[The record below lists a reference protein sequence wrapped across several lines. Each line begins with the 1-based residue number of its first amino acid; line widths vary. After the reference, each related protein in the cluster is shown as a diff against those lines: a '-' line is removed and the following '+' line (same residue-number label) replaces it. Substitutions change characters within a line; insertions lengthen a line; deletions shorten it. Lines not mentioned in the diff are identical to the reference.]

1 MGGIYYGTQNDAGN
15 EQVPSACEVPFMSSF
30 PGEKSDGET
39 EREEEEKA
47 LCAQKVSWVSFTSFT
62 RCIACLFTKVRRLS
76 IWWSMTHNS
85 LVLNTE
91 EVFHIKDDCWN
102 IHNYQLL
109 SSTLYG

>member
-47 LCAQKVSWVSFTSFT
+47 LCAQKVS
-62 RCIACLFTKVRRLS
+62 
-76 IWWSMTHNS
+76 
-85 LVLNTE
+85 
-91 EVFHIKDDCWN
+91 
-102 IHNYQLL
+102 
-109 SSTLYG
+109 